1 MFSEYMYRSK
11 NYGTFCSWP
20 FTTHFLNVWFLK
32 KIGSNKI
39 DKKGAY
45 SVTACTYMY
54 IHRGTGHWPFI
65 WTRNNQHVKHKI
77 MDPHHKLIFILY
89 DKTDLT

>member
-39 DKKGAY
+39 DKGGAY
-45 SVTACTYMY
+45 SVTACTGTY
-54 IHRGTGHWPFI
+54 IEEQVIDHSFELEIINMWSTRL
-65 WTRNNQHVKHKI
+65 WTHTI
-77 MDPHHKLIFILY
+77 S
-89 DKTDLT
+89 

>member
-39 DKKGAY
+39 DERGAY
-45 SVTACTYMY
+45 SVTACTYIEEQVIDHSFEPEIFNMWST
-54 IHRGTGHWPFI
+54 RL
-65 WTRNNQHVKHKI
+65 WTHTI
-77 MDPHHKLIFILY
+77 S
-89 DKTDLT
+89 